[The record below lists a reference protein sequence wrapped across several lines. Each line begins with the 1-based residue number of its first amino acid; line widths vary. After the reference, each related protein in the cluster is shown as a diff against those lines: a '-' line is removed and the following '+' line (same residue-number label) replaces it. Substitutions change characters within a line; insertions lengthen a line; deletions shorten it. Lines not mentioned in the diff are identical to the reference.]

1 MNDMSSQI
9 AGLSPARKALLG
21 RLLKQRS
28 EQRLDGKIR
37 PQDRTCEPHAIS
49 FVQQRL
55 AFFDALHPGAAIYNM
70 GGAARFRGRLEPM
83 LVVRSLN
90 TIIARHEVLRMR
102 FPEIDGVV
110 VPEIAPHF
118 ALSLQEIDLTA
129 LPDETLEERVQALM
143 AEKCREPYD
152 LTRGPLLRFLM
163 IRLQEGESIGLLMM
177 HHAIS
182 DGWSTKVLFREFVTL
197 YEAYASRSEPRLP
210 PLSIQYSDYA
220 AWQREQ
226 FDREAMNGQRAFW
239 RERLRGAPALLDLP
253 ADYPRPS
260 RQDFRGGRIGI
271 AISPALTAR
280 VRELA
285 KREGATLFMALMA
298 AFKILLYRYSG
309 QDDVVVGTPVAGRNR
324 PELEPLIGCFLNM
337 LAIRTRID
345 EAQNFPTFLQ
355 AVKTSALAGFANQD
369 VPFEKL
375 LEDLDIERNLAYSPL
390 YQTAFS
396 FEENPLAQVRM
407 RDLELTFEEVQTQTA
422 KVDLA
427 LELTVAGEGLS
438 GWFEYRADLFAPWRI
453 ERLKEHFLTLLAS
466 IVETPEAP
474 IWALNLLADGER
486 EALIAQGRGEWRDY
500 PLDRAIH
507 RLFEQQVDR
516 SPERIALIHR
526 GETLAYAQLD
536 ERANRVAALLQDR
549 TATDNRLVGIM
560 VEPSFSMI
568 VGILGILKAGAGY
581 VYLEKNLPDERVK
594 FILGDAK
601 ISAMLVDP
609 DVKQRVAALGV
620 DALDLEAEAE
630 AYPATRRDA
639 VHDAPTSH
647 AYAVFTSGST
657 GAPKGACVDHQ
668 GLVNHTYAFIENHD
682 LDENDRVLQFASPS
696 FDAAAATLFPPLLVG
711 AALVLPDGE
720 RADLAG
726 EELLRFCEERRIS
739 VIHLPVSLWHEWV
752 DFLRERALVVKAP
765 IRVMLVGG
773 DVPDVHRFETWCQLT
788 AEPTTFLN
796 AYGPTEAAITTTLF
810 KTRCDKT
817 VEPVREITLG
827 YPLPNKQIY
836 LLDDHL
842 QPVPLGV
849 PGEICVAGVGL
860 ASGYLNRPDLTDQV
874 FVPNP
879 FSADP
884 EERMYRTGDLAS
896 YRPDGSLRF
905 LGRRDHQIKLRG
917 FRIELGEIEQALR
930 GHSNVQ
936 DVVVVAHEGSDG
948 LKRLAAYLIARN
960 GQPASDAELVARL
973 KKSLP
978 DYMIPAS
985 LQWLDRF
992 PFTATGKLDRQ
1003 ALPAPGDKR
1012 RDVEGYVAPRTREEE
1027 VIAAI
1032 WAESLKCER
1041 VGIRDNFFD
1050 LGGHSLLGAR
1060 VIARVRERFGGDI
1073 PLRAL
1078 FEHPTVEALAS
1089 WIARG
1094 ELGGSAPADADALP
1108 QITPDPEG
1116 RYQPFPL
1123 NDVQQAYWIGRGDSL
1138 EMGNVSCHGFVEFDS
1153 ATLDV
1158 PRLNRAWLR
1167 LVERHDML
1175 RAVIDPDGMQRVLKE
1190 IPAYE
1195 FAIADLSVLPDRDRE
1210 NALAMTRERMSHQV
1224 HDVEHWPLFE
1234 ICVSRI
1240 DDRRVRL
1247 HVSID
1252 LLIADARSFQIL
1264 LIELFELYRNPD
1276 LTLPP
1281 LTLGFRDYVL
1291 AEAALKHTRP
1301 YREAEGYW
1309 RQRLE
1314 TLPPAPELPLA
1325 VSPKSIVKP
1334 VFARRSGRLERPHWE
1349 SLKARARQAGI
1360 TPSAMTLGVF
1370 ATILN
1375 NWVKESRFTINLT
1388 LFNRL
1393 PIHPEVNDIFGDFTS
1408 ITLLE
1413 ADFTRER
1420 TFEDQVRVLQRQL
1433 WDDLDHRLVGGIK
1446 VQRDLMQQRGIGGA
1460 RMPVVFTSTLTLDA
1474 GMAEQI
1480 PMSWLGE
1487 QVYSI
1492 GQTPQVWLDHQVFEE
1507 DGALTFNWDAVE
1519 GLFPP
1524 GLLDDM
1530 FAAYCALLRFLAE
1543 DPSRWNRPIPPQ
1555 IPEWQVRQRT
1565 GMNATATPVSTVTL
1579 PELFLAGLKVH
1590 EDRLAVIAPG
1600 KTLTYAELF
1609 ASASRLAHLLRE
1621 QGAGPNKL
1629 VAIVM
1634 DKGWQQIVAAVGI
1647 VLSGAAYVPI
1657 AAGLPDERRDGLLAQ
1672 SQAMAVVTTEDAA
1685 AGLAWHNAPPR
1696 IVVADDEVPTG
1707 PEFVTSP
1714 PQRPEDIAYLIYTS
1728 GSTGFPKGVVID
1740 HRGAVNTILDINERF
1755 GVGQEDRVLALSA
1768 LNFDLSVYDIFGL
1781 LAVGGALV
1789 IPDADAEKDP
1799 AHWEELIQRH
1809 EVTLWNSVPALMA
1822 MLVEHTASRPGSTL
1836 NRLRLVML
1844 SGDWIPL
1851 DLPGKIRAQ
1860 NPHVELYSLGG
1871 ATEASIW
1878 SIYYPIHQIDP
1889 AWASVPYGRPLRN
1902 QTMHVLN
1909 EHLHPAPVWVPGDLY
1924 IGGIGLA
1931 KEYWGDAQ
1939 KTAEKFVVHPG
1950 TGERLYKTGDIGRY
1964 FPDGT
1969 IEFLGRE
1976 DFQVKI
1982 NGYRIELGEI
1992 ETALCRHPQIRA
2004 AVATAHG
2011 KNREAKRLIAYV
2023 VAVDA
2028 DDRPKPEDLKAFLA
2042 AKIPEYMI
2050 PEAWI
2055 WLVEIPLSANGKVDR
2070 KALPDPEQGQKDQ
2083 AFSVPETE
2091 LEQELATLFAG
2102 VLEVER
2108 VGRLDNFFEMGGNS
2122 IMVVRLIALVRET
2135 YLVELLLRDFFLKP
2149 TIAQLAESIEVLRWA
2164 SMQRGVERGVDSSD
2178 ESREAG
2184 EI

>member
-1 MNDMSSQI
+1 MNDMSGQI
-9 AGLSPARKALLG
+9 AGLSSAKKTLLG

-28 EQRLDGKIR
+28 EQRLDGTIR
-37 PQDRTCEPHAIS
+37 SRDRTLEPLATS

-55 AFFDALHPGAAIYNM
+55 VFFDALYPGAAIYNM
-70 GGAARFRGRLEPM
+70 GGAARFRGRLDPALLM
-83 LVVRSLN
+83 RSLN
-90 TIIARHEVLRMR
+90 AIIARHEVLRAS
-102 FPEIDGVV
+102 FPEVDGVV
-110 VPEIAPHF
+110 APKIAPHF
-118 ALSLQEIDLTA
+118 ALPRQEIDLTA
-129 LPDETLEERVQALM
+129 LPDETREHRARDLM
-143 AEKCREPYD
+143 VEKCREPYD
-152 LTRGPLLRFLM
+152 LARGPLLRFLL
-163 IRLQEGESIGLLMM
+163 IRLREDESLGLLMM
-177 HHAIS
+177 HHAVS
-182 DGWSTKVLFREFVTL
+182 DGWSTKVLFREFVAL
-197 YEAYASRSEPRLP
+197 YQAYASRSEPQLP

-226 FDREAMNGQRAFW
+226 FDRGAMSGQRAFW

-260 RQDFRGGRIGI
+260 RQDFRGGRVGI
-271 AISPALTAR
+271 AISPALVSR

-298 AFKILLYRYSG
+298 AFKILLCRYSG

-345 EAQNFPTFLQ
+345 QAQNFSTFLQ
-355 AVKTSALAGFANQD
+355 AVKTAALTGFANQD

-407 RDLELTFEEVQTQTA
+407 RDLVLTFEEVETRTA

-427 LELTVAGEGLS
+427 LELTAEGEGLG

-453 ERLKEHFLTLLAS
+453 ERLRDHFLTLLAS
-466 IVETPEAP
+466 IVENPEAP
-474 IWALNLLADGER
+474 VWALNLLVEGER
-486 EALIAQGRGEWRDY
+486 KALIELGEGERRDY
-500 PLDRAIH
+500 PIDQAIH
-507 RLFEQQVDR
+507 RLFERQVDR

-526 GETLAYAQLD
+526 NETLTYSQLD
-536 ERANRVAALLQDR
+536 ERANRVAALLRDR
-549 TATDNRLVGIM
+549 GATDNALVGIM
-560 VEPSFSMI
+560 VDPSCAMI
-568 VGILGILKAGAGY
+568 AGILGVLKAGAGY
-581 VYLEKNLPDERVK
+581 VYLEKNLPDERVA

-601 ISAMLVDP
+601 IAAVLVDP
-609 DVKQRVAALGV
+609 AVKQRVAALGV
-620 DALDLEAEAE
+620 DALDLGAESA

-639 VHDAPTSH
+639 VSDAPTNR

-657 GAPKGACVDHQ
+657 GAPKGACVDHR
-668 GLVNHTYAFIENHD
+668 GLVNHTCAFIENHD

-711 AALVLPDGE
+711 AALVLPDGD

-726 EELLRFCEERRIS
+726 EKLLRFCEQRRIS

-752 DFLRERALVVKAP
+752 DFLRERALVVEAP
-765 IRVMLVGG
+765 IKVMLVGG
-773 DVPDVHRFETWCQLT
+773 DVPDIHRFEVWRQLT
-788 AEPTTFLN
+788 AGPTTFLN
-796 AYGPTEAAITTTLF
+796 AYGPTEAVITTTLF
-810 KTRCDKT
+810 KARCDKA
-817 VEPVREITLG
+817 VEPVQEITLG

-836 LLDDHL
+836 LIDDHL

-879 FSADP
+879 FAAGAD
-884 EERMYRTGDLAS
+884 ERMYRTGDLAC

-905 LGRRDHQIKLRG
+905 MGRRDHQIKLRG

-930 GHSNVQ
+930 GHPDVQ
-936 DVVVVAHEGSDG
+936 DAVVVAHEGSDG
-948 LKRLAAYLIARN
+948 LKRLAAYLIARD
-960 GQPASDAELVARL
+960 GEPTPDAELIARL

-978 DYMIPAS
+978 DYMVPAS

-992 PFTATGKLDRQ
+992 PLTATGKVDRR

-1012 RDVEGYVAPRTREEE
+1012 RDAEGYVAPRTREENA
-1027 VIAAI
+1027 IAAI
-1032 WAESLKCER
+1032 WAEALKCDR

-1060 VIARVRERFGGDI
+1060 VIARVRECFGGDI

-1089 WIARG
+1089 WISQNGPGNSSDAG
-1094 ELGGSAPADADALP
+1094 ADELP

-1116 RYQPFPL
+1116 RYRPFPL

-1175 RAVIDPDGMQRVLKE
+1175 RAVIDPDGMQRVLQE
-1190 IPAYE
+1190 VPAYE
-1195 FAIADLSVLPDRDRE
+1195 FAIVDLSALSDRDRE
-1210 NALAMTRERMSHQV
+1210 HALATTRERMSHQV

-1264 LIELFELYRNPD
+1264 LIELCKLYQNPG

-1291 AEAALKHTRP
+1291 AEAALKRTRP
-1301 YREAEGYW
+1301 YREAEDYW
-1309 RQRLE
+1309 RKRLE

-1325 VSPKSIVKP
+1325 VAPKSIVKP
-1334 VFARRSGRLERPHWE
+1334 VFSRRSGRLERPHWE

-1360 TPSAMTLGVF
+1360 TPSAMALGVF
-1370 ATILN
+1370 ATILH

-1413 ADFTRER
+1413 ADFTGER
-1420 TFEDQVRVLQRQL
+1420 TFEDQVKVLQRQL

-1460 RMPVVFTSTLTLDA
+1460 RMPVVFTSTLTMDA
-1474 GMAEQI
+1474 EMEEKI

-1492 GQTPQVWLDHQVFEE
+1492 GQTPQVWLDHQIFEE

-1519 GLFPP
+1519 ELFPP
-1524 GLLDDM
+1524 GMLDDM
-1530 FAAYCALLRFLAE
+1530 FAAYCGLLRFLAE

-1555 IPEWQVRQRT
+1555 IPEWQVRQRAEI
-1565 GMNATATPVSTVTL
+1565 NATSAPLSTATL
-1579 PELFLAGLKVH
+1579 PELFLAGLEAH
-1590 EDRLAVIAPG
+1590 ENRLAVIAPG

-1609 ASASRLAHLLRE
+1609 ARASRLAQFLRE
-1621 QGAGPNKL
+1621 RGAEPNKL

-1657 AAGLPDERRDGLLAQ
+1657 AAGLPDERREGLLAQ

-1685 AGLAWHNAPPR
+1685 AGLAWHNALPR
-1696 IVVADDEVPTG
+1696 IVVADDEIPTG
-1707 PEFVTSP
+1707 PERVASS
-1714 PQRPEDIAYLIYTS
+1714 PQRPEDIAYLIYSS

-1755 GVGQEDRVLALSA
+1755 GVGKEDRVLALSA

-1781 LAVGGALV
+1781 LAVGGALA
-1789 IPDADAEKDP
+1789 IPGADAEKDP
-1799 AHWEELIQRH
+1799 AHWEALIERH

-1822 MLVEHTASRPGSTL
+1822 MLVEHAASRPGSAL

-1851 DLPGKIRAQ
+1851 DLPGKIKAQ
-1860 NPHVELYSLGG
+1860 NPRIELYSLGG

-1889 AWASVPYGRPLRN
+1889 TWASVPYGRPLRN

-1931 KEYWGDAQ
+1931 KEYWGDGQ

-1964 FPDGT
+1964 FPDGM

-2028 DDRPKPEDLKAFLA
+2028 DDRPRPEDLKAFLA
-2042 AKIPEYMI
+2042 AKIPEYML
-2050 PEAWI
+2050 PDAWI
-2055 WLVEIPLSANGKVDR
+2055 WLAEIPLSANGKVDR

-2083 AFSVPETE
+2083 VFSAPETE

-2135 YLVELLLRDFFLKP
+2135 YLVELSLRDFFLKP

-2164 SMQRGVERGVDSSD
+2164 SMQRGVERGVDSGD